1 MIDKYLEIT
10 SIDPQYWGKNGWI
23 FLDSI
28 ALTYKPEYKE
38 SYKLFFQQL
47 PYILPCI
54 SCGQKLVDNIKTLDK
69 ALESK
74 ESLLNWLLTIRN
86 KVYIEQGRPT
96 KTLKFSID
104 EIFDKSVF
112 NCEYYSKILFLIVI
126 FITLLMVYFTFFRI
140 EKST

>member
-1 MIDKYLEIT
+1 MIDKYLGIT
-10 SIDPQYWGKNGWI
+10 SIDPIYWGKNGWI

-38 SYKLFFQQL
+38 KYKLFFEQL

-54 SCGQKLVDNIKTLDK
+54 SCGQKLIDNIKTLDS

-74 ESLLNWLLTIRN
+74 ESLLSWLLEIRN
-86 KVYIEQGRPT
+86 EVYKEQGRPT

-104 EIFDKSVF
+104 EIFDKSIF
-112 NCEYYSKILFLIVI
+112 NCEYYSKILFLVVVFVTLI
-126 FITLLMVYFTFFRI
+126 FLYYSFIKNT
-140 EKST
+140 E

>member
-1 MIDKYLEIT
+1 MLDKYLEIT
-10 SIDPQYWGKNGWI
+10 SIDPQFWGKNGWI

-38 SYKLFFQQL
+38 KYKLFFQQL

-54 SCGQKLVDNIKTLDK
+54 SCGQKLVNNIGTLDR

-74 ESLLNWLLTIRN
+74 ESLLNWLLEIRN
-86 KVYIEQGRPT
+86 EVYVELGRPT

-112 NCEYYSKILFLIVI
+112 NCEYYSKIFLLTILLLI
-126 FITLLMVYFTFFRI
+126 FICIYYTFS
-140 EKST
+140 KQ

>member
-28 ALTYKPEYKE
+28 ALTYKPEYKQN
-38 SYKLFFQQL
+38 YKLFFEQL
-47 PYILPCI
+47 PFILPCI
-54 SCGQKLVDNIKTLDK
+54 SCGQKLVDNIDSLDK

-74 ESLLNWLLTIRN
+74 ESLLNWLLSIRN
-86 KVYIEQGRPT
+86 DVYRDLGRPT

-112 NCEYYSKILFLIVI
+112 NCEYYTKIFLLT
-126 FITLLMVYFTFFRI
+126 TLLLIFLYAYYI
-140 EKST
+140 LSKKN

>member
-1 MIDKYLEIT
+1 MMLDKYLEIT
-10 SIDPQYWGKNGWI
+10 SIDPQFWGKNGWI

-38 SYKLFFQQL
+38 KYKLFFQQL

-54 SCGQKLVDNIKTLDK
+54 SCGQKLVNNIGTLDR

-74 ESLLNWLLTIRN
+74 ESLLNWLLEIRN
-86 KVYIEQGRPT
+86 EVYVELGRPT

-112 NCEYYSKILFLIVI
+112 NCEYYSKIFLLTILLLI
-126 FITLLMVYFTFFRI
+126 FICIYYTFS
-140 EKST
+140 KQ